1 MRHRL
6 AIFRPAVIR
15 FKNLSEL
22 DAAIREI
29 LQPEKNQGKTK
40 RINSRM
46 NIGN

>member
-15 FKNLSEL
+15 FKNLSE